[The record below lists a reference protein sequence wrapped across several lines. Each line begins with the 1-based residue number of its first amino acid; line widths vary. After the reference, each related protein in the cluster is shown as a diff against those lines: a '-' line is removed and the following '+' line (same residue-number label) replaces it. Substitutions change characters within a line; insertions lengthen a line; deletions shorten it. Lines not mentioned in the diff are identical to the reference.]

1 MDLGISGKCALV
13 LGAGGGLGGA
23 IAQAL
28 AAEGVKVV
36 VADIDGDAALRT
48 ADAITAA
55 GGEAFSI
62 MWDIGDLSVIDRNV
76 SEIKPGTATSPFL

>member
-23 IAQAL
+23 IAHTL
-28 AAEGVKVV
+28 AAEGAKVV
-36 VADIDGDAALRT
+36 VADIDGGAAAKA
-48 ADAITAA
+48 ADSIRLA

-62 MWDIGDLSVIDRNV
+62 EWDISDLSAMSRTLRAV
-76 SEIKPGTATSPFL
+76 TATLPSS